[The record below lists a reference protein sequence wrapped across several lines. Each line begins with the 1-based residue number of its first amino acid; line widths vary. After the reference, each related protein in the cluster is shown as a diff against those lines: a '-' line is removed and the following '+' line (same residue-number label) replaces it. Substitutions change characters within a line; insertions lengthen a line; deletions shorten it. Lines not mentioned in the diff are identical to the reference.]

1 VRTSTRSLTWE
12 TARPIFII
20 AAIAALVLSAL
31 FGIRPATTAAFTAG
45 ENGHPNGGPY
55 SDLKG
60 GTASFTFEQN
70 GQLTCDGDDNAK
82 SFTFTVDYDITG
94 TLPAGATLVIYLSPN
109 NGAISGNSGGNDAA
123 YIAAVES
130 NWGSKDLSG
139 WSGSGS
145 FTFNLSVS
153 SSFQLS
159 SGGVLG
165 VFARE
170 NPLGQEWNS
179 KTNSLNCTEAPQSQP
194 ASVPESQ
201 PASVPESQPASVPES
216 QPASVPESQP
226 ASVEQ
231 SVAGSQEQSVAQSNS
246 PEGSQLGGTGTPSG
260 SVPNGSVGQN
270 GVNPLPTVLFSLIL
284 LASLAGLAFA
294 NVKTARSRS

>member
-1 VRTSTRSLTWE
+1 MRTSTRSLTWE

-201 PASVPESQPASVPES
+201 PASVPESQPASV
-216 QPASVPESQP
+216 
-226 ASVEQ
+226 EQ